1 MRCCNLVDFFFA
13 NGAFVSGTGMRRFN
27 RIRKEC
33 VSSLRE
39 MDQKLSTG
47 FNCISGWVT
56 ELDAH
61 STFPA
66 FDIKGLQRL
75 SRVWLKNRDAIEHI
89 LASPSF
95 VDGPSGQIPTVEAGL

>member
-1 MRCCNLVDFFFA
+1 
-13 NGAFVSGTGMRRFN
+13 MRRFN

-66 FDIKGLQRL
+66 FDIKRLQRL
-75 SRVWLKNRDAIEHI
+75 SRVWLKKRDAIEHI
-89 LASPSF
+89 LAFPSF
-95 VDGPSGQIPTVEAGL
+95 VDEPSGQLPPLEIGM